1 MVTLYAIGVEAEGD
15 MDCMASATTRILGYI
30 NVFPFT
36 PPLELFFYA
45 RYPSASLSVLDN
57 A

>member
-1 MVTLYAIGVEAEGD
+1 MEAEGD

-45 RYPSASLSVLDN
+45 RYPSASPSVLDN